1 MCPKNILEATLKQLV
16 KILRSSGCR
25 KVPVFVNTPEDVL
38 MSAENFVSERI
49 CPIFQ
54 VSNVSGTGLDL
65 LKLFM
70 NVLQSNSN
78 GKYDKT
84 QPFEYHITDTFS
96 VPGVGTVVSGTVV
109 SGNCVTFRCVL
120 RNSYSILGTV
130 AVGDSLLLGPDT
142 TGHFTPTVVKSIQ
155 RKRVNV
161 MCATA
166 GQSVS
171 FGLKKTKRASIRK
184 GMIMARYDVYT
195 KIIEKVSTLI

>member
-1 MCPKNILEATLKQLV
+1 MPDYVMLMVGSNAGVIGMTKGGLNFPNIDSISDQKIEHLGLALALQVPVYIVVTKIDMCPKNILDATLKQLV

-25 KVPVFVNTPEDVL
+25 KVPVFVNTARDVL

-70 NVLQSNSN
+70 NVLQSNSH

-96 VPGVGTVVSGTVV
+96 VPGVGTVVSGTIT
-109 SGNCVTFRCVL
+109 SGNNLF
-120 RNSYSILGTV
+120 
-130 AVGDSLLLGPDT
+130 
-142 TGHFTPTVVKSIQ
+142 
-155 RKRVNV
+155 
-161 MCATA
+161 
-166 GQSVS
+166 
-171 FGLKKTKRASIRK
+171 
-184 GMIMARYDVYT
+184 
-195 KIIEKVSTLI
+195 